1 MADPTVTESGLN
13 PMHAPHS
20 SLSRARMNGFTRVG
34 AVVALAAVAFVAWNV
49 ISAHRAAAKL
59 ASATEEAAIT
69 TVSTTHPQPTDPG
82 GSELVLP
89 GAVQADIDAPIYAR
103 TSGYLR
109 RWLVDIGARVK
120 AGQLLAE
127 IDTPEVQQQL
137 SQAEADVATAEANQK
152 IAAVTAERWQSLR
165 RTDSVSKQ
173 DADEKASLAEASK
186 AQLASARAN
195 LARLRDLNGF
205 QRIVAPFDGIITARE
220 TDIGRLIVAGGS
232 TGPELFRIS
241 DERQLRLYVRVP
253 QAFAPQMGPQ
263 TTAQVSFPDR
273 PGATFTAR
281 MDSTAN
287 AIDPATNT
295 LLVQL
300 KVDNARGELLPGAYA
315 DVHFRVGPGTQGL
328 SLLLP
333 ANTLLFRG
341 DGIHVATV
349 DAHDT
354 VVLKPIIIGRD
365 YGAAIEVV
373 HGLSPRDTVILS
385 PPDSLLDHDRVRVK
399 APVTT
404 AAGG

>member
-1 MADPTVTESGLN
+1 MVTETGLN

-34 AVVALAAVAFVAWNV
+34 AVIALAAVAFVVWNV

-59 ASATEEAAIT
+59 AGATEEAAIT
-69 TVSTTHPQPTDPG
+69 TVSTTHPQPTEPG

-89 GAVQADIDAPIYAR
+89 GSVQADIDAPIYAR
-103 TSGYLR
+103 TSGYLK

-315 DVHFRVGPGTQGL
+315 DVHFKVGPGTQGL

-333 ANTLLFRG
+333 ANTLLFRS

-373 HGLSPRDTVILS
+373 HGLSPRDNVILS

>member
-1 MADPTVTESGLN
+1 MN
-13 PMHAPHS
+13 APNTNT
-20 SLSRARMNGFTRVG
+20 SRAHMDGFTRVG
-34 AVVALAAVAFVAWNV
+34 AVIAVAAVAFVVWNV
-49 ISAHRAAAKL
+49 ISSHRAAANL
-59 ASATEEAAIT
+59 ASATEDAAIT
-69 TVSTTHPQPTDPG
+69 TVSTTHPKPTDPA

-89 GAVQADIDAPIYAR
+89 GTVQANIDAPIYAR
-103 TSGYLR
+103 TSGYLK
-109 RWLVDIGARVK
+109 RWLVDIGTRVK

-127 IDTPEVQQQL
+127 IDTPEVQRQL
-137 SQAEADVATAEANQK
+137 SQAEADVANAQANQK

-165 RTDSVSKQ
+165 KTDSVSKQ
-173 DADEKASLAEASK
+173 DADEKASLADASK
-186 AQLASARAN
+186 AQLDSARAN

-220 TDIGRLIVAGGS
+220 TDVGRLIAAGGG

-273 PGATFTAR
+273 PGVTFTAR

-287 AIDPATNT
+287 AIDSTTNT

-300 KVDNARGELLPGAYA
+300 KVDNANGELLPGAYA
-315 DVHFRVGPGTQGL
+315 DVHFKVSPGAQGL

-333 ANTLLFRG
+333 ANTLLFRS

-349 DAHDT
+349 DANEH
-354 VVLKPIIIGRD
+354 VVLKTIIIGRD
-365 YGAAIEVV
+365 YGSAIEVV
-373 HGLSPRDTVILS
+373 HGLTPQDNVILS
-385 PPDSLLDHDRVRVK
+385 PPDSLIDHDRVRVK
-399 APVTT
+399 AP
-404 AAGG
+404 AAAQAGARS

>member
-1 MADPTVTESGLN
+1 MNAPDSN
-13 PMHAPHS
+13 PHRPN
-20 SLSRARMNGFTRVG
+20 MNGFTRIG
-34 AVVALAAVAFVAWNV
+34 AVIAVAAVAFVVWNV
-49 ISAHRAAAKL
+49 ISAHRAAANL
-59 ASATEEAAIT
+59 ASATEEAAIA
-69 TVSTTHPQPTDPG
+69 TVSTTHPKPTDPT

-89 GAVQADIDAPIYAR
+89 GTVQANVDAPIYAR
-103 TSGYLR
+103 TSGYLK

-137 SQAEADVATAEANQK
+137 SQAQADVATADANQK
-152 IAAVTAERWQSLR
+152 IAAVTAERWESLR
-165 RTDSVSKQ
+165 KTDSVSKQ
-173 DADEKASLAEASK
+173 DADEKASLADSSK
-186 AQLASARAN
+186 AQLDSARAN
-195 LARLRDLNGF
+195 FARLRDLNGF

-220 TDIGRLIVAGGS
+220 TDVGRLIAAGGG

-253 QAFAPQMGPQ
+253 QAFAPQMGPS

-273 PGATFTAR
+273 PGRTFTAR

-287 AIDPATNT
+287 AIDPTTNT

-300 KVDNARGELLPGAYA
+300 KVDNANGELLPGAYA
-315 DVHFRVGPGTQGL
+315 DVHFKVSPGALGL

-333 ANTLLFRG
+333 ANTLLFRS

-349 DAHDT
+349 DASDH

-365 YGAAIEVV
+365 YGSAIEVV
-373 HGLSPRDTVILS
+373 HGLTPQDTVILS
-385 PPDSLLDHDRVRVK
+385 PPDSMIDHDPVRVK
-399 APVTT
+399 APAATQP
-404 AAGG
+404 AAGA